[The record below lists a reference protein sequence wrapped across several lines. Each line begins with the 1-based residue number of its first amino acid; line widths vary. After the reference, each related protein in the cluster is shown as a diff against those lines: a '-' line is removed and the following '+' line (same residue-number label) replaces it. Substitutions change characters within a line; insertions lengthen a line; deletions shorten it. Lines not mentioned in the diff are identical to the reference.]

1 MRSAIHAGAGGSAT
15 VADTVATTGQ
25 PVHTEAK
32 KSVILNATMLPT
44 AELLQECGG
53 LDQVLED
60 LGSIRRS
67 QKAFSGQHR
76 QLSREHPN
84 QWVAFHNGKMAA
96 LADSLDGV
104 LEAADEKKI
113 PRGKMVIRYLD
124 PDPKLMIL

>member
-1 MRSAIHAGAGGSAT
+1 
-15 VADTVATTGQ
+15 
-25 PVHTEAK
+25 
-32 KSVILNATMLPT
+32 MLPT

-76 QLSREHPN
+76 RLSREHPHK
-84 QWVAFHNGKMAA
+84 WVAFHNGKMAA

>member
-1 MRSAIHAGAGGSAT
+1 MSAIL
-15 VADTVATTGQ
+15 
-25 PVHTEAK
+25 
-32 KSVILNATMLPT
+32 IATMLPT

-84 QWVAFHNGKMAA
+84 RWVAFHNGKMAA

>member
-1 MRSAIHAGAGGSAT
+1 M
-15 VADTVATTGQ
+15 
-25 PVHTEAK
+25 P
-32 KSVILNATMLPT
+32 PT

-53 LDQVLED
+53 LHQVLED

>member
-1 MRSAIHAGAGGSAT
+1 MRSAIHAGARGTAT
-15 VADTVATTGQ
+15 VAETVATTGRS
-25 PVHTEAK
+25 VHIEAK
-32 KSVILNATMLPT
+32 ISVILNATMLPT

-53 LDQVLED
+53 LEQVLED

-67 QKAFSGQHR
+67 EQAFSGRHR
-76 QLSREHPN
+76 RLSREHPN

-96 LADSLDGV
+96 LADSLNGV

-113 PRGKMVIRYLD
+113 PRGNMVIRYLD

>member
-1 MRSAIHAGAGGSAT
+1 
-15 VADTVATTGQ
+15 
-25 PVHTEAK
+25 
-32 KSVILNATMLPT
+32 MLPT

-67 QKAFSGQHR
+67 QKAFSGQHQ

-96 LADSLDGV
+96 LAHSLDGV